1 MVQDWSVITLEQLQL
16 LWQSFLGFVP
26 NLLAAIIIF
35 VIGWVIACGF
45 GGLIAGI
52 LNKLKFNR
60 LFESSGWKDAL
71 EKAEVD
77 VDPAGFIGAIIK
89 WVIAI
94 VFLVASVEIL
104 GIPQFAAFLTDI
116 VKWFPNLIAA
126 IAIFIVAAISANFL
140 EKIAKA
146 SVKKLEIENVKLVGA
161 TVRWAIYIFAVSA
174 ILLQLGIAPTI
185 INSFVIGLIAMF
197 TLAFGLAFGLGG
209 KEEAARVIREI
220 RKTISE
226 KWSDSD

>member
-77 VDPAGFIGAIIK
+77 SWIHRSHYQMGN
-89 WVIAI
+89 
-94 VFLVASVEIL
+94 S
-104 GIPQFAAFLTDI
+104 
-116 VKWFPNLIAA
+116 NC
-126 IAIFIVAAISANFL
+126 IFS
-140 EKIAKA
+140 
-146 SVKKLEIENVKLVGA
+146 
-161 TVRWAIYIFAVSA
+161 
-174 ILLQLGIAPTI
+174 
-185 INSFVIGLIAMF
+185 
-197 TLAFGLAFGLGG
+197 GLG
-209 KEEAARVIREI
+209 
-220 RKTISE
+220 
-226 KWSDSD
+226 